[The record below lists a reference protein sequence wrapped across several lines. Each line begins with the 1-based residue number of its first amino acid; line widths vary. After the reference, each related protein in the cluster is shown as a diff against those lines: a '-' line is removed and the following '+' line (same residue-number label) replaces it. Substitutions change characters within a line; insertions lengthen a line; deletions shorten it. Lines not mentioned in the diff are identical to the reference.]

1 MFASV
6 IYTLVLMVAISG
18 FNVVYV
24 SFFLKEHQV
33 PLIFRNP
40 DSSIYYDIQ
49 RAKILFFL
57 VFIILSGIMC
67 SLNFYDVDGK
77 CLHTFEEDV
86 FGSTSVDLYQYSLTA
101 LLWIVSLPMMSLFF
115 MVGMRDNLKF
125 GCYPVVIANI
135 IFAFMLFI
143 LSQIVIISSIIQSG
157 NNLIR
162 GIHIASYLVLGTCL
176 VCNLIY
182 RVKYAK
188 DDIAKEE
195 EEVLDKAV
203 AAVAS

>member
-1 MFASV
+1 
-6 IYTLVLMVAISG
+6 MVAIAG
-18 FNVVYV
+18 FNVIYV

-67 SLNFYDVDGK
+67 SLNFYDVDAK

-203 AAVAS
+203 AAVAT

>member
-1 MFASV
+1 
-6 IYTLVLMVAISG
+6 
-18 FNVVYV
+18 
-24 SFFLKEHQV
+24 
-33 PLIFRNP
+33 
-40 DSSIYYDIQ
+40 
-49 RAKILFFL
+49 
-57 VFIILSGIMC
+57 
-67 SLNFYDVDGK
+67 
-77 CLHTFEEDV
+77 
-86 FGSTSVDLYQYSLTA
+86 
-101 LLWIVSLPMMSLFF
+101 MMSLFF

-203 AAVAS
+203 AAVAT